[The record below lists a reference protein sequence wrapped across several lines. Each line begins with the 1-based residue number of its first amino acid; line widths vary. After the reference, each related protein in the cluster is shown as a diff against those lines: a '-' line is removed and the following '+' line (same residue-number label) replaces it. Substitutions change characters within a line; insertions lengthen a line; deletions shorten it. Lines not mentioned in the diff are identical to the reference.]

1 MSVLR
6 TCPFRQAH
14 RALPH
19 CARITPVVMA
29 GTGTPR
35 VRQRALLASLQVNP
49 LGHAAQ
55 PMHGSRQPCKLYSCT
70 LEPVLAATQAPRA
83 LPHYNFLRKP
93 AADFGWDWGPAF
105 AAAGLGGVALE
116 AYKDT
121 RITSA
126 CLPCCVAGWRTA
138 LY

>member
-1 MSVLR
+1 
-6 TCPFRQAH
+6 
-14 RALPH
+14 
-19 CARITPVVMA
+19 MA
-29 GTGTPR
+29 GTGTPQ
-35 VRQRALLASLQVNP
+35 VRRQAQLASLQPASSCCAPN
-49 LGHAAQ
+49 AWQ
-55 PMHGSRQPCKLYSCT
+55 PPAIRVTSLRT
-70 LEPVLAATQAPRA
+70 EPVPAALQAPRA

-126 CLPCCVAGWRTA
+126 CLNCSVASWRTTLRWCFA
-138 LY
+138 AG